1 MAPHPIRLSTVIG
14 ALLLVV
20 LIETAAARLAA
31 SAGWTSPALLAIV
44 RALQIAG
51 MVGVVGFQTKG
62 LSAIGWAVAQ
72 WPRGLKIG
80 AGWSLGMAVAAA
92 AGMAFLRL
100 TGRDPVALIRT
111 PLPDAPS
118 ALAWF
123 LIAGC
128 LLGPVA
134 EEICFRGIIY
144 TCCRRWGVA
153 AALGVTTALFVAL
166 HVPQGLPLVQITGG
180 LVFAL
185 AYETSRNLMAP
196 IVVHVAGNSAI
207 FFLSYIFR

>member
-1 MAPHPIRLSTVIG
+1 MAPNPIRLSTVIG
-14 ALLLVV
+14 ALVLVV
-20 LIETAAARLAA
+20 LIETVAARLAPLF
-31 SAGWTSPALLAIV
+31 GWTSPALLAIV
-44 RALQIAG
+44 RALQITG
-51 MVGVVGFQTKG
+51 MVGVVGYQANG
-62 LSAIGWAVAQ
+62 LNAIGGAIMQ

-100 TGRDPVALIRT
+100 TGHDPLALIRA

-118 ALAWF
+118 ALVWF

-134 EEICFRGIIY
+134 EEICFRGILY
-144 TCCRRWGVA
+144 TYFRRWGVA

-166 HVPQGLPLVQITGG
+166 HAPQGLPLVQIAGG